1 MVKSS
6 MLRVDI
12 IDSRR
17 MRGVTLIELMIT
29 VAILAVIVGL
39 AAPTFDSIRLSS
51 KLRSYRN
58 ELVAGALL
66 ARSEAIKR
74 NSVVKL
80 CVMNS
85 DGDDCQ
91 NSTDWE
97 NGWLI
102 FHDANDDD
110 TLDVGETLIAVHP
123 VATTGYKLDGS
134 AAVLAFAGDGV
145 GATTFTMN
153 VCRATPSVGEQER
166 MVTVSASGTT
176 NVTKTTNA
184 SCP

>member
-1 MVKSS
+1 MKS
-6 MLRVDI
+6 LQ
-12 IDSRR
+12 
-17 MRGVTLIELMIT
+17 GVTLIELMIT
-29 VAILAVIVGL
+29 VAILSVLIGL
-39 AAPTFDSIRLSS
+39 AVPTFDSVRLSS
-51 KLRSYRN
+51 KLRSYSN

-80 CVMNS
+80 CVMNA

-102 FHDANDDD
+102 FHDANNDD
-110 TLDVGETLIAVHP
+110 TLDAGETLIAVHP
-123 VATTGYKLDGS
+123 AATTGYKLDGS
-134 AAVLAFAGDGV
+134 AAVLAFEGDGV
-145 GATTFTMN
+145 GSTTFTMT
-153 VCRATPSVGEQER
+153 VCRATPSVGDQER
-166 MVTVSASGTT
+166 MITVSASGTT

>member
-1 MVKSS
+1 MNPSTLLHADRAYLV
-6 MLRVDI
+6 
-12 IDSRR
+12 R
-17 MRGVTLIELMIT
+17 MYGVTLIELMIT
-29 VAILAVIVGL
+29 IAILSILVGL
-39 AAPTFDSIRLSS
+39 AVPTFDSVRLSS
-51 KLRSYRN
+51 KLRSYSN

-102 FHDANDDD
+102 FHDVNDDD
-110 TLDVGETLIAVHP
+110 TLDAGETLIAIHP
-123 VATTGYKLDGS
+123 VATTGYNLDGS

-145 GATTFTMN
+145 GTTTFTMN
-153 VCRATPSVGEQER
+153 VCRATPSVGDQER
-166 MVTVSASGTT
+166 LVTVSASGTT

>member
-1 MVKSS
+1 MNSS
-6 MLRVDI
+6 IQLRADRVCLF
-12 IDSRR
+12 R
-17 MRGVTLIELMIT
+17 MHGVTLIELMIT
-29 VAILAVIVGL
+29 IAILSILVGL
-39 AAPTFDSIRLSS
+39 AVPTFDSVRLSS
-51 KLRSYRN
+51 KLRTYSN
-58 ELVAGALL
+58 ELIAGALL

-97 NGWLI
+97 NGWLL
-102 FHDANDDD
+102 FNDLNDDD
-110 TLDVGETLIAVHP
+110 TLDAGETLIAVHP

-145 GATTFTMN
+145 GATTFTMT
-153 VCRATPSVGEQER
+153 VCRATPSVGDQER